1 VPFVQRTQ
9 SVRKPDRSHWYKCPL
24 PPRALVHRPP
34 TRVFLP
40 LNRHGSAVP
49 MRRNGQVRLGVGSG
63 LPWGSTWGSARGPS
77 PCPEALIAKSCGDPV
92 KENWRST
99 RGQTEMIVAG
109 KFFHLDFRAQCYYR
123 SYIGLPSHPYSA
135 STKSSSRPVSVQNLY
150 TNQESQVMA
159 HSGLT

>member
-1 VPFVQRTQ
+1 MPFVQRTQ

-34 TRVFLP
+34 TRVLLP

-49 MRRNGQVRLGVGSG
+49 MRRNGQVRLGADS
-63 LPWGSTWGSARGPS
+63 GSTRGPS

-92 KENWRST
+92 KVNWRST
-99 RGQTEMIVAG
+99 HGQTEMIVAG

-135 STKSSSRPVSVQNLY
+135 STKSSSRPVSVENLC

-159 HSGLT
+159 HSGLA

>member
-1 VPFVQRTQ
+1 MPFVQRTQ

-34 TRVFLP
+34 TRVLLP

-49 MRRNGQVRLGVGSG
+49 MRRNGQVRLGVDS
-63 LPWGSTWGSARGPS
+63 GSTRGPS
-77 PCPEALIAKSCGDPV
+77 PCPEARIAKSCRDPIR
-92 KENWRST
+92 ENWRST

-135 STKSSSRPVSVQNLY
+135 STKSSSRPVSVENLC

-159 HSGLT
+159 HSGLA

>member
-9 SVRKPDRSHWYKCPL
+9 SVRKPDRSHWCKCPL

-34 TRVFLP
+34 TRVLIP

-49 MRRNGQVRLGVGSG
+49 MRRNGQVRLGVDS
-63 LPWGSTWGSARGPS
+63 GSTRGPS

-92 KENWRST
+92 KENWGST

-159 HSGLT
+159 HSGLA